1 MRYNLRNISL
11 AVSFALGLIAALPAL
26 LKAQPTPELT
36 PLVEDLVAANRILY
50 RQGVLDGFGHV
61 SVRHPVN
68 PDRFLMSTAK
78 APGRVSAED
87 IMEFDLD
94 GKAIDRRDRP
104 IYAERFIHS
113 EVYRARPDVN
123 AIVHSHSPTVIP
135 FSVTQ
140 VRLRPV
146 QNSAAFLAAGVPIF
160 EMRRAA
166 GITDNVVTSSARG
179 RALAETLGS
188 HSVVLLRGH
197 GNVVVGPELRRTVA
211 RAIYTEVNARTQLQA
226 VMLGGP
232 ITFLDPEEARLIE
245 SKRDSE
251 GAGQWVDRTW
261 QMWLEELA
269 RGGSEPVH

>member
-1 MRYNLRNISL
+1 MRHNLRNISL
-11 AVSFALGLIAALPAL
+11 AVSFALGLIAALPASPR
-26 LKAQPTPELT
+26 AQPTPELRS
-36 PLVEDLVAANRILY
+36 LVEDLVAANRILY

-146 QNSAAFLAAGVPIF
+146 QNSAAFLAAGVPVF

-166 GITDNVVTSSARG
+166 GITDNVVTSTARG

-232 ITFLDPEEARLIE
+232 ITFIDPEEARLIE

-269 RGGSEPVH
+269 RAGGEPAH

>member
-26 LKAQPTPELT
+26 LKAQPTPELR

-78 APGRVSAED
+78 APGRVGAED
-87 IMEFDLD
+87 IIEFDLD

-226 VMLGGP
+226 VMLGGL

-251 GAGQWVDRTW
+251 GSGQWVDRSW
-261 QMWLEELA
+261 HMWLEELA
-269 RGGSEPVH
+269 RGGREPVH

>member
-1 MRYNLRNISL
+1 MRYNFRNISL

-78 APGRVSAED
+78 APGRVGAED
-87 IMEFDLD
+87 IIEFDLD

-146 QNSAAFLAAGVPIF
+146 QNSAAFLAAGVPTF

-251 GAGQWVDRTW
+251 GSGQWVDRTW

-269 RGGSEPVH
+269 RGASEPVH

>member
-1 MRYNLRNISL
+1 MRYNFRNISL